1 MSSDGANAGMETS
14 APLINAIVRVYN
26 EAKNVN
32 SHVFRILNKN
42 VKIMTCIVSETT
54 QSVFV

>member
-14 APLINAIVRVYN
+14 APLIDAIVRVDN